1 MAMRDYGGDVTIAL
15 NGTPYILTGMPS
27 FDFDRFD
34 KSELVNGDG
43 SVDRT
48 LSPAAGMIAVTFRD
62 RGEKW
67 SAVANGGPYVVSIVE
82 PQTGASH
89 AISAARFTGK
99 ASVARENG
107 EVTGLSLLFD
117 PRDYTRRG

>member
-1 MAMRDYGGDVTIAL
+1 MAMRDYGGDVTLAL
-15 NGTPYILTGMPS
+15 NGTPYVLTGMPS

-48 LSPAAGMIAVTFRD
+48 LRPAAGMVPVTFRD
-62 RGEKW
+62 RGEAW
-67 SAVANGGPYVVSIVE
+67 STIANGGPYVVSIVE

-89 AISAARFTGK
+89 AIAGARFSGK
-99 ASVARENG
+99 ASVARESG